1 MQRTRFFLLTTGLV
15 AATFWAFFFLMKF
28 PRSALAAAVAVL
40 PIVMGADCP
49 AMGEPPRGHPIVR
62 VLPHPTPGYDAA
74 VKALD
79 IDAVKADI
87 RYVLTDSKPWWPA
100 DYGNYGPMMIR
111 LAWHCA
117 GSYRLSDGV
126 GGCDG
131 GRIRFDYERSWDD
144 NTNLD
149 KARRILWP
157 VKQKYGLGLSWGEPN
172 PPRPRPRPSQPV
184 PNPRPPPP
192 SISRFSSL
200 LRVSCGH
207 WESVLTKTSAL
218 CDQAI

>member
-1 MQRTRFFLLTTGLV
+1 
-15 AATFWAFFFLMKF
+15 MKF
-28 PRSALAAAVAVL
+28 PSSALAAAVAVL
-40 PIVMGADCP
+40 PAALAGECP
-49 AMGEPPRGHPIVR
+49 AMGQTPAGHPIVR

-74 VKALD
+74 VKALNVE
-79 IDAVKADI
+79 AVKADI
-87 RYVLTDSKPWWPA
+87 RDVLTDSKDWWPA

-117 GSYRLSDGV
+117 GSYRTSDGV

-157 VKQKYGLGLSWGEPN
+157 VKQKYGLGLSWGQLQ
-172 PPRPRPRPSQPV
+172 RPS
-184 PNPRPPPP
+184 NSMFSIFSFFLSPP
-192 SISRFSSL
+192 
-200 LRVSCGH
+200 
-207 WESVLTKTSAL
+207 
-218 CDQAI
+218 

>member
-1 MQRTRFFLLTTGLV
+1 MEILDGFNYGRCGDLCIFFLL
-15 AATFWAFFFLMKF
+15 MF
-28 PRSALAAAVAVL
+28 PRSLAAAVAVL
-40 PIVMGADCP
+40 STPIVMGADCP

-117 GSYRLSDGV
+117 GSYRTSDGM
-126 GGCDG
+126 GGCGG
-131 GRIRFDYERSWDD
+131 GRIRFDHERSWDD

-157 VKQKYGLGLSWGEPN
+157 VKRKYGLGLSWGDLIILTGNTAIEMMGG
-172 PPRPRPRPSQPV
+172 V
-184 PNPRPPPP
+184 
-192 SISRFSSL
+192 L
-200 LRVSCGH
+200 LIR
-207 WESVLTKTSAL
+207 
-218 CDQAI
+218 DD